1 MHKLALA
8 LALATVPVVAHTQTR
23 PAPADTNASAA
34 KPALNGDTPIEAI
47 IADPAG
53 KKVMDKD
60 LPDLQKHP
68 AFEQIKG
75 MSLRQVQPYS
85 NGAISDELIVKVEA
99 DLAAAKKAD

>member
-1 MHKLALA
+1 MPRPHRL
-8 LALATVPVVAHTQTR
+8 PRTQTHR
-23 PAPADTNASAA
+23 PLNARS
-34 KPALNGDTPIEAI
+34 IEAI

-85 NGAISDELIVKVEA
+85 NGAISDELIAKVEA